1 MMNSNCHRYEH
12 INKNSEDELVA
23 LIKYMVNHNS
33 SHAKELSELA
43 EKLSKK
49 NESEAYGFLK
59 EAIFYFKA
67 ANEKL
72 SLALEVIAR
81 R

>member
-1 MMNSNCHRYEH
+1 MDSNCRQHEH
-12 INKNSEDELVA
+12 TSKNSEDELVA

-49 NESEAYGFLK
+49 DESEAYGFVK
-59 EAIFYFKA
+59 EAISYFKA

-72 SLALEVIAR
+72 SLALEAIMGR
-81 R
+81 